1 MGCANK
7 TSNAA
12 AGSLSQ
18 EKKNTREPKILQQT
32 IRGDEREG
40 SQRDASKPTRASAF
54 ILAGNS
60 GSASLTVYV
69 WVRRQMKV
77 LLSILYDV
85 RLLAW
90 HPVAQDQ
97 LRIVSMVRLDARGGY
112 GYDSRVPTKPA
123 AARDGATKKQGTE
136 TQRGKSGWIDRRKKR
151 C

>member
-1 MGCANK
+1 
-7 TSNAA
+7 
-12 AGSLSQ
+12 
-18 EKKNTREPKILQQT
+18 
-32 IRGDEREG
+32 
-40 SQRDASKPTRASAF
+40 
-54 ILAGNS
+54 
-60 GSASLTVYV
+60 
-69 WVRRQMKV
+69 MKV